1 MNKILKKLFFS
12 FTWECA
18 YRIIKEDEALPKP
31 GTKYSYKVL
40 SNEPG
45 FWSAD
50 PFLFGT
56 NNRMYLFCEYTDIK
70 KHKSVI
76 GVRSIFPDVEE
87 KTDNAYEF
95 DGHTSYP
102 AVFSFQGT
110 VYMIPETT
118 YDRNIQLLKCIQ
130 WPKKWEK
137 VGVLL
142 GNIFAPDTTP
152 FIDKGKWKALIYSV
166 NETDSRKSKLLIGN
180 IDIGNCKITDIV
192 EIKSY
197 DNHLGRPGGNCI
209 YIEDKFIRVVQPGN
223 RIYGEKIEFY
233 ALNLEDKTESKLG
246 ELTIDDIVPDKKGN
260 YIGTHTFNRFGNVEI
275 IDLLVK
281 KFDFFKIGRYI
292 LQKLRL
298 FGYDLGDKRKINYS
312 KGKQKDAV

>member
-1 MNKILKKLFFS
+1 MNKIIKKLFYS

-18 YRIIKEDEALPKP
+18 YRIIKDNEALPMS
-31 GTKYSYKVL
+31 GTKYLYKVL
-40 SNEPG
+40 NNKRG

-50 PFLFGT
+50 PFMFGT
-56 NNRMYLFCEYTDIK
+56 DNIIYCFCEYTDIK

-76 GVRSIFPDVEE
+76 GVRSISPDVEE
-87 KTDNAYEF
+87 KTDTAYEF

-102 AVFSFQGT
+102 AVFSYQGT
-110 VYMIPETT
+110 VYMIPETI
-118 YDRNIQLLKCIQ
+118 YDRNIQMLKCTQ
-130 WPKKWEK
+130 WPNKWEK

-142 GNIFAPDTTP
+142 DNIIAPDTTP
-152 FIDKGKWKALIYSV
+152 FIDKGQLKALIYSV
-166 NETDSRKSKLLIGN
+166 NENDSTKSKLLIGS
-180 IDIGNCKITDIV
+180 IDIENYIITDIA
-192 EIKSY
+192 EIISY

-209 YIEDKFIRVVQPGN
+209 FLEDKLIRVVQPGN

-233 ALNLEDKTESKLG
+233 SLNLEDKTESKLG
-246 ELTIDDIVPDKKGN
+246 ELTIDDIIPDKKGN

-281 KFDFFKIGRYI
+281 EFDFFKMGRYI
-292 LQKLRL
+292 LQRLRL